1 MSTPTS
7 GAISINDLRNEFEI
21 TGSNLGSAMN
31 NYYRT
36 GSLQYLANVV
46 GNHNIPTSGT
56 ISLYNFYNT
65 RNEYYYWPNFSVYN
79 DPGQKNYTQVWR
91 WNGSIVGYNTNTTFT
106 TGGYTY
112 YKGSLFAYNSMYS
125 IRR

>member
-65 RNEYYYWPNFSVYN
+65 RNEYYYWPNFSVY
-79 DPGQKNYTQVWR
+79 DDYGSKYLSRQWR
-91 WNGSIVGYNTNTTFT
+91 WNGSIIGYNNNTTFT

-112 YKGSLFAYNSMYS
+112 YRGSPMMGNSFYS